1 MYLSMFYN
9 DLKIKIYYFYTM
21 RLFAMLSYL
30 YLFKMFFKNIERE
43 GLDERLIFFPREMI
57 TDNVTKVQIMKIQQ
71 KREMLDYLE
80 SNETKTEAKLY
91 EIGGRGVPSIFSI
104 LKGGLLSDWNFEF
117 EIEDDE
123 NIF

>member
-1 MYLSMFYN
+1 
-9 DLKIKIYYFYTM
+9 M